1 MGFEPFPE
9 LAGSKIPRIEEKT
22 EAMIEA
28 VHDCAISEG
37 VIDPYLDGCIDG
49 WREGCIERGTERCTE
64 RGTEREA
71 STRSTGRDETRPRV
85 VRGAVV
91 RF

>member
-1 MGFEPFPE
+1 MGFDPFPE
-9 LAGSKIPRIEEKT
+9 LAGSKIPRTEEKI

-28 VHDCAISEG
+28 IHDCAISEG
-37 VIDPYLDGCIDG
+37 VIDLYL
-49 WREGCIERGTERCTE
+49 EGCIVCVAERGTER
-64 RGTEREA
+64 GTSR
-71 STRSTGRDETRPRV
+71 RSTGRDETRSRV